1 MDKIKTTVRI
11 GGKEYTMTGNDSEE
25 YIHRVAIYVDRKM
38 SQIEESNNNLSTT
51 MLAVLTCLNI
61 ADELLKLREETGDI
75 RQQLEN
81 ARRQVEAL
89 TRQQEAN
96 ATEMNRLQKENI
108 LLREARQGAAPPRR
122 Q

>member
-11 GGKEYTMTGNDSEE
+11 GGKEYTMTGSDSEE

-38 SQIEESNNNLSTT
+38 SQIEECNNNLSTT

-61 ADELLKLREETGDI
+61 ADELLKLREETGDM

>member
-11 GGKEYTMTGNDSEE
+11 GGKEYTMTGSDSEE

-38 SQIEESNNNLSTT
+38 SQIEESNNNLSTN

-61 ADELLKLREETGDI
+61 ADELLKLREETGDM

>member
-11 GGKEYTMTGNDSEE
+11 GGKEYTMTGSDSEE

-61 ADELLKLREETGDI
+61 ADELLKLREETGDM

-96 ATEMNRLQKENI
+96 AMEMNRLQKENI

>member
-1 MDKIKTTVRI
+1 MSKIKTTVRI
-11 GGKEYTMTGNDSEE
+11 GGKEYTMAGNDSEE

-61 ADELLKLREETGDI
+61 TDELLKLREETDGM
-75 RQQLEN
+75 RQQLES

-89 TRQQEAN
+89 TRQQELN

-122 Q
+122 S

>member
-11 GGKEYTMTGNDSEE
+11 GGKEYTMTGSDSEE

-61 ADELLKLREETGDI
+61 ADELLKLREETGDM

-96 ATEMNRLQKENI
+96 AMEMNRLQKETI

>member
-11 GGKEYTMTGNDSEE
+11 GGKEYTMTGSDSEE

-61 ADELLKLREETGDI
+61 ADELLKLREETGDM

-81 ARRQVEAL
+81 ARRHGDEPPAKG
-89 TRQQEAN
+89 EYPS
-96 ATEMNRLQKENI
+96 
-108 LLREARQGAAPPRR
+108 ARGASGRCAAAPPVRGSKHAAIL
-122 Q
+122 

>member
-11 GGKEYTMTGNDSEE
+11 GGKEYTMTGSDSEE

-61 ADELLKLREETGDI
+61 ADELLKLREETGDM

-96 ATEMNRLQKENI
+96 ATEMNRLQKANI